1 MNSHYKNTQYPENIA
16 FILFALMALVF
27 CVKQVR
33 LFLSK
38 VELNLVIFEGVY
50 FHF

>member
-16 FILFALMALVF
+16 SLFALMALVL
-27 CVKQVR
+27 QVR
-33 LFLSK
+33 LFFSK
-38 VELNLVIFEGVY
+38 VELLVIFEGVY

>member
-16 FILFALMALVF
+16 SLFAQMALMF
-27 CVKQVR
+27 SVKQVR
-33 LFLSK
+33 LSLSK